1 MFVTHLQ
8 ASVGR
13 CAAWGWGSWFKVS
26 ELQFWV
32 LLIENEVLFMH
43 VRAFPS
49 GRGTSLINQVHL
61 PVRDFLSS
69 SSKSGAHPAD
79 PVRRSLV

>member
-1 MFVTHLQ
+1 MG
-8 ASVGR
+8 VGKLV
-13 CAAWGWGSWFKVS
+13 KVS

-32 LLIENEVLFMH
+32 LLIENEVLFMR

-49 GRGTSLINQVHL
+49 GRGASLINQVHL
-61 PVRDFLSS
+61 PGRNFLSS

-79 PVRRSLV
+79 PVRRSVV